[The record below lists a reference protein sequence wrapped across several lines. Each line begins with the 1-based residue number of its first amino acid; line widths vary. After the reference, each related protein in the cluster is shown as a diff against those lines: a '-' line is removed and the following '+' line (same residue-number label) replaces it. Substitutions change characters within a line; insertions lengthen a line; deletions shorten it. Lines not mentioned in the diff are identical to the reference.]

1 MARPKPSITSVPLG
15 LPLARALDQNS
26 TLADLSR
33 RLAQSNARHAAVAHL
48 LPESL
53 RAAVR
58 AGPIDEEGWSLLVP
72 NAAVAAKLR
81 QLLPRLAET
90 IRAHGWPDLPIRV
103 HIRTP

>member
-1 MARPKPSITSVPLG
+1 MARAKPPHTSVPLG
-15 LPLARALDQNS
+15 LPLSRALDQNS
-26 TLADLSR
+26 SLADLSR

-58 AGPIDEEGWSLLVP
+58 AGPIDDEGWSLLVP

-81 QLLPRLAET
+81 QLLPCLAET